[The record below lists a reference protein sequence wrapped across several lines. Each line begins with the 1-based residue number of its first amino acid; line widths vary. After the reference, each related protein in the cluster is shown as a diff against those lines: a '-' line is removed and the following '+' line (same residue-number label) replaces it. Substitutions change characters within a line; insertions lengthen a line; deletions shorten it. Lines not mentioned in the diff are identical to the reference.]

1 MAVTYNNVAKA
12 VRMNAT
18 RSHFAGGTMEIRNSS
33 DNVLVTFTLDGNAGS
48 VNNAVWTLTFDDSTV
63 AASSAGTADKAVI
76 KTSGGD
82 ADLTGL
88 TVGTS
93 GTDIILDNTNIA
105 SGQNVTITSATIT
118 HAA

>member
-1 MAVTYNNVAKA
+1 MAVTYTNVAKA

-18 RSHFAGGTMEIRNSS
+18 RDHFVNGTMEIRDSS
-33 DNVLVTFTLDGNAGS
+33 NVVLVTFTLNATAGS
-48 VNNAVWTLTFDDSTV
+48 VDNAVWTLTFVDSTV
-63 AASSAGTADKAVI
+63 AAGAAGTAHNAVI
-76 KTSGGD
+76 KTSGGTP
-82 ADLTGL
+82 DLTGL